1 MLYMGQMRWLTL
13 WSSSTL
19 FPLLPFQ
26 YVWRLSDAFFYA
38 NYYYLNR
45 NIPFVNNPRKLQFC
59 SISVSYLYLYH
70 SWRCKWHM
78 HKNFCVGP
86 KKHFRVKRI
95 IKITLYS
102 KNIQFSLLSVLQN
115 KEEAKQLLQPLWTKF
130 GSTYR
135 IQHQCTALSLPKTP
149 DLVPCMKT
157 YQASLHSRKNHW
169 LCELYW
175 CLIRFNNLI

>member
-86 KKHFRVKRI
+86 KKPFRVKRI
-95 IKITLYS
+95 IKVT
-102 KNIQFSLLSVLQN
+102 LSVRTYSFHCCLCCKIKKKQN
-115 KEEAKQLLQPLWTKF
+115 NSYNLSEQNLVLLTVFNTSVQLCLFQ
-130 GSTYR
+130 R
-135 IQHQCTALSLPKTP
+135 HQTWYPAWKHTRHHYTVGKIT
-149 DLVPCMKT
+149 DYVNFT
-157 YQASLHSRKNHW
+157 GV
-169 LCELYW
+169 
-175 CLIRFNNLI
+175 